1 MPCLLEGELTLE
13 TPNGTVR
20 SLGPRAVVLAGL
32 LAAWGCAGEPRPE
45 VVALDY
51 ARALYAGD
59 LAATYRLLSAED
71 RRVKGERM
79 FAQERDGPTG
89 FALEVAQ
96 RLAAFIE
103 GNTAEATVRGER
115 ATVRLKL
122 RLPNANAPEIAT
134 LLHNWDEERL
144 NTLSAT
150 ERRQVTEGLADLHR
164 AGRIPM
170 LDAEE
175 TVELVRE
182 DRAWRIFLNWAGGV
196 RVRFGAA
203 TGEAMP
209 VRVTVSPEESRLR
222 RGDRMWVTV
231 RVTNLSAR
239 AVTARVR
246 HRIEPEPQAHH
257 LALLQCPLLLP
268 VTLPAGGSEEF
279 RSEYMLLPDLPEQ
292 TREFE
297 VTYAF
302 LPVAADVGVQSGA
315 R

>member
-1 MPCLLEGELTLE
+1 MAVPVSA
-13 TPNGTVR
+13 NRVR
-20 SLGPRAVVLAGL
+20 SRGVQAVLLAGL
-32 LAAWGCAGEPRPE
+32 LAAGGCAGRPAPDS
-45 VVALDY
+45 VALDY

-59 LAATYRLLSAED
+59 LAGTYRLLSAED
-71 RRVKGERM
+71 RRVKDERA
-79 FAQERDGPTG
+79 FLQERDGPTG
-89 FALEVAQ
+89 FALEVAK

-103 GNTAEATVRGER
+103 GNAAETTVRGER
-115 ATVRLKL
+115 ATVRLTL
-122 RLPNANAPEIAT
+122 RLPNANAPEVAT
-134 LLHNWDEERL
+134 LVHDWDEERL

-150 ERRQVTEGLADLHR
+150 ERRQVTARLADLHR

-170 LDAEE
+170 LEAEE

-182 DRAWRIFLNWAGGV
+182 DRGWRVFLNWAGGV

-222 RGDRMWVTV
+222 RGDRVWVTV
-231 RVTNLSAR
+231 RVTNLSGR
-239 AVTARVR
+239 EVTTRVR
-246 HRIEPEPQAHH
+246 HRVEPEPQAHH

-292 TREFE
+292 TRGFE

-302 LPVAADVGVQSGA
+302 LPVAADAGPKPGT

>member
-1 MPCLLEGELTLE
+1 MAVPVSA
-13 TPNGTVR
+13 NRVR
-20 SLGPRAVVLAGL
+20 SRGVRAVLLAGL
-32 LAAWGCAGEPRPE
+32 LAAGGCAGRPAPDS
-45 VVALDY
+45 VALDY

-59 LAATYRLLSAED
+59 LAGTYRLLSAED
-71 RRVKGERM
+71 RRVKDERA
-79 FAQERDGPTG
+79 FLQERDGPTG
-89 FALEVAQ
+89 FALEVAK

-103 GNTAEATVRGER
+103 GNAAETTVRGER
-115 ATVRLKL
+115 ATVRLTL

-134 LLHNWDEERL
+134 LVHDWDEERL

-150 ERRQVTEGLADLHR
+150 ERRQVTARLADLHR

-170 LDAEE
+170 LEAEE

-182 DRAWRIFLNWAGGV
+182 DRGWRVFLNWAGGV

-203 TGEAMP
+203 TAGEAMP

-222 RGDRMWVTV
+222 RGDRVWVTV
-231 RVTNLSAR
+231 RVTNLSGR
-239 AVTARVR
+239 AVTTRVR

-292 TREFE
+292 TRGFE

-302 LPVAADVGVQSGA
+302 LPVAADARAKLGV

>member
-1 MPCLLEGELTLE
+1 MAVPVSA
-13 TPNGTVR
+13 NRVR
-20 SLGPRAVVLAGL
+20 PHGVRAVLLTGL
-32 LAAWGCAGEPRPE
+32 LAAGGCARQPAPE
-45 VVALDY
+45 TVALDY
-51 ARALYAGD
+51 ARALYASD
-59 LAATYRLLSAED
+59 LVATYRLLSAED
-71 RRVKGERM
+71 RRVKDERS
-79 FAQERDGPTG
+79 FIQERDGPTG

-96 RLAAFIE
+96 QLAAFIE
-103 GNTAEATVRGER
+103 GNAVETTLRGER
-115 ATVRLKL
+115 ATVRLRF
-122 RLPNANAPEIAT
+122 RLPNANAREIAT
-134 LLHNWDEERL
+134 LVHDWDEGRL

-150 ERRQVTEGLADLHR
+150 ERRQVTVRLADLHR

-170 LDAEE
+170 LDTEE

-182 DRAWRIFLNWAGGV
+182 DRGWRVFLNWAGGV

-222 RGDRMWVTV
+222 PGDRLWVTV
-231 RVTNLSAR
+231 RVTNLSGR

-292 TREFE
+292 TRGFE

-302 LPVAADVGVQSGA
+302 LPVAADVGAKSET